1 MSQAEAYIEFLQAEG
16 YRPELDDAGDIVFKC
31 EGRYYCVTVDE
42 DDPLY
47 FRLVF
52 PNFWS
57 IDSEPERHWARV
69 AAAEV
74 TAEFKVVKLYS
85 QHDEMQAAT
94 ELFLARSGDF
104 QLLFERCITALQ
116 GAVRRFCE
124 VMERGP
130 RLRLV
135 EET

>member
-85 QHDEMQAAT
+85 QHDDMQAAT

>member
-1 MSQAEAYIEFLQAEG
+1 MTRAEAYLAFLRAEG
-16 YRPELDDAGDIVFKC
+16 FRPELDDAGDIVFKC

-47 FRLVF
+47 FRLIF
-52 PNFWS
+52 PSFWR

-74 TAEFKVVKLYS
+74 SAEFKVAKVYP
-85 QHDEMQAAT
+85 QDDDMMAAA
-94 ELFLARSGDF
+94 EVFLARPGDF
-104 QLLFERCITALQ
+104 AVVFERCVSALQ